1 VKRKITALVLSMTM
15 VLTSGMMGSHA
26 QIGTLNANNAIP
38 NNVGQT
44 DNAENK
50 AVLNDLIEQVDGK
63 VKDHQQ
69 VTVIVEVNDENMSKE
84 HGITVP
90 DITKVR
96 TKDGLEDQIDYAK
109 KSQDLLMSEM
119 DKAGVDY
126 QVVEVYDTVLNGVAI
141 KTTLEDAK
149 KIAELN
155 EVKSM
160 ELSRTIAAPKLESNS
175 HKTLDETSNGMV
187 EADKIWSDYSG
198 KKQLIAILDSGVD
211 PEHEIFKEVDEGS
224 LRIKSAEDTD
234 KLIKEKGIDGGKYFN
249 KKIPFGFNYADRN
262 TNIKEGKIQSH
273 GMHVAG
279 IVAANGKKLKGVAP
293 NAQLAIMRVFGQNSM
308 GTTPVIYNK
317 AIDDAVKMG
326 VDSINMSLGA
336 TGTTDG
342 RMEQIT

>member
-1 VKRKITALVLSMTM
+1 M
-15 VLTSGMMGSHA
+15 VLTSGMMSSHA
-26 QIGTLNANNAIP
+26 QIGTLNANNAVP

-44 DNAENK
+44 DNADNK

-63 VKDHQQ
+63 IKDNQQ

-119 DKAGVDY
+119 DEAGVSY

-160 ELSRTIAAPKLESNS
+160 ELSRTIAAPKLESNT
-175 HKTLDETSNGMV
+175 HKTLDETSNEMV
-187 EADKIWSDYSG
+187 EANKIWSNYSG
-198 KKQLIAILDSGVD
+198 KGQLIAILDSGVD
-211 PEHEIFKEVDEGS
+211 PEHEIFKKVDEGS
-224 LRIKSAEDTD
+224 LRIKSEGDYIEAKNLVERYGVILDPVLHEEILQRYA
-234 KLIKEKGIDGGKYFN
+234 KLNISPYKGFINPWMKPVYGHKGEIIDIELGYTETFEHQMLRYSKEYG
-249 KKIPFGFNYADRN
+249 
-262 TNIKEGKIQSH
+262 
-273 GMHVAG
+273 
-279 IVAANGKKLKGVAP
+279 L
-293 NAQLAIMRVFGQNSM
+293 L
-308 GTTPVIYNK
+308 
-317 AIDDAVKMG
+317 
-326 VDSINMSLGA
+326 
-336 TGTTDG
+336 
-342 RMEQIT
+342 

>member
-1 VKRKITALVLSMTM
+1 M

-155 EVKSM
+155 EVK
-160 ELSRTIAAPKLESNS
+160 
-175 HKTLDETSNGMV
+175 
-187 EADKIWSDYSG
+187 
-198 KKQLIAILDSGVD
+198 
-211 PEHEIFKEVDEGS
+211 
-224 LRIKSAEDTD
+224 
-234 KLIKEKGIDGGKYFN
+234 
-249 KKIPFGFNYADRN
+249 
-262 TNIKEGKIQSH
+262 
-273 GMHVAG
+273 
-279 IVAANGKKLKGVAP
+279 
-293 NAQLAIMRVFGQNSM
+293 
-308 GTTPVIYNK
+308 
-317 AIDDAVKMG
+317 
-326 VDSINMSLGA
+326 
-336 TGTTDG
+336 
-342 RMEQIT
+342 